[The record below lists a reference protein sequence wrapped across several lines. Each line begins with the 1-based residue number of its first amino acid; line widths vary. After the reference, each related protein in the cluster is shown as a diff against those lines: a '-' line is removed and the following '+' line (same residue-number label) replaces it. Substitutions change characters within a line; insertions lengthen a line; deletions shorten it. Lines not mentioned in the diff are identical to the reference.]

1 MKLGLGTAQFGLDYG
16 ISNHRGQVPRREV
29 DRILACAESA
39 GVDLLDTACLYGDSE
54 AVIGQTL
61 GSRSSFRIVT
71 KTPQFKTQNVGAAQA
86 AALRAAFDASL
97 QHLTRQ
103 SVYGLLVHN
112 ADDLL
117 VAGSEALYEAML
129 LLRETGQ
136 VQKIGVSVYD
146 GRQIDAILER
156 YSPDIVQLPINAL
169 DQRLVKSGR
178 LSALKARG
186 IEIHARSVLLQ
197 GLLLMS
203 AGRLSEYFA
212 PYRDHLQRYFRALEE
227 IGLSPLQGAL
237 AFLNTVGE
245 VDVAIVGVTS
255 ATELQQVVEA
265 RLAPATPRDFFESF
279 GVTDESLINPARWPV
294 GARETLTPSR
304 HA

>member
-16 ISNHRGQVPRREV
+16 ISNQRGQVPLHEV
-29 DRILACAESA
+29 NRILACAEAA
-39 GVDLLDTACLYGDSE
+39 GIDLLDTACLYGDSE
-54 AVIGQTL
+54 AVLGQAL
-61 GSRSSFRIVT
+61 GSRSSFRIIT
-71 KTPQFKTQNVGAAQA
+71 KTPQFKTQKLGAAQA

-97 QHLTRQ
+97 QRLTRP
-103 SVYGLLVHN
+103 SAYGLLVHH

-117 VAGSEALYEAML
+117 AAGSEALYEAML
-129 LLRETGQ
+129 LLRETGH

-146 GRQIDAILER
+146 GRQIDEILER

-178 LSALKARG
+178 LAALKARG
-186 IEIHARSVLLQ
+186 IEVHARSVFLQ

-203 AGRLSEYFA
+203 AERLPGYFT
-212 PYRDHLQRYFRALEE
+212 PYRDHLQKYFRALEE

-237 AFLNTVGE
+237 AFLDTVRD

-255 ATELQQVVEA
+255 AAELQQVVEA
-265 RLAPATPRDFFESF
+265 RRVPATPRDFFDSF
-279 GVTDESLINPARWPV
+279 GVTDERFINPACWQ
-294 GARETLTPSR
+294 
-304 HA
+304 